1 MIRVPVIA
9 EAVEFSILYNRAEEK
24 FCAPS
29 TSMLAR
35 LISIYV
41 TYAEKNP
48 QQLHMVSSKFDVI
61 PFA

>member
-1 MIRVPVIA
+1 MDWMIKTP
-9 EAVEFSILYNRAEEK
+9 

-48 QQLHMVSSKFDVI
+48 QELHEDF
-61 PFA
+61 F